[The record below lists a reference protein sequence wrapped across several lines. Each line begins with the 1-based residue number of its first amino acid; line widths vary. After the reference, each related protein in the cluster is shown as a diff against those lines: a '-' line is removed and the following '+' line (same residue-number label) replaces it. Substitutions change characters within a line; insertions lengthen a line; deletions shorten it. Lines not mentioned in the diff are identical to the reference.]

1 MEESNLD
8 ETAVDER
15 GEENHEEYCQSQIDN
30 EEYMNNLYD
39 PNDFMILD
47 INSKSKARSLKN
59 LILEKKNLKK
69 ANILLFKQ
77 VNSKEKQGQWAQ
89 FTPQDFELQV
99 KDFASSVIAFKIYLD
114 IRVTVEGRGHTYQ

>member
-77 VNSKEKQGQWAQ
+77 VNSKEKQGLWVQ
-89 FTPQDFELQV
+89 FSPQDFELQV

-114 IRVTVEGRGHTYQ
+114 IRVTVEGRGHTY

>member
-39 PNDFMILD
+39 PNDYMIID

-77 VNSKEKQGQWAQ
+77 VNTKEKQGQWAQ

-114 IRVTVEGRGHTYQ
+114 IRVTVEGRGHTY

>member
-59 LILEKKNLKK
+59 VILDKKNLKK
-69 ANILLFKQ
+69 ANIVLFKQ
-77 VNSKEKQGQWAQ
+77 VSSKEKQGQWAQ

-114 IRVTVEGRGHTYQ
+114 IRVTGEGRGHTYQ

>member
-39 PNDFMILD
+39 PNDYMILD

-69 ANILLFKQ
+69 ASILLFKQ
-77 VNSKEKQGQWAQ
+77 VNTKEKQGQWAQ

-114 IRVTVEGRGHTYQ
+114 IRVTVEGRGHTY

>member
-1 MEESNLD
+1 LIDQDKKKADLVNQIVSTGQQNMEESNLD

-39 PNDFMILD
+39 PSDFMFLD

-77 VNSKEKQGQWAQ
+77 MTSKDKL
-89 FTPQDFELQV
+89 P
-99 KDFASSVIAFKIYLD
+99 SNN
-114 IRVTVEGRGHTYQ
+114 

>member
-39 PNDFMILD
+39 PNDYMILD

-77 VNSKEKQGQWAQ
+77 VNTKEKQGQWAQ

-114 IRVTVEGRGHTYQ
+114 IRVTVEGRGHTY

>member
-39 PNDFMILD
+39 PNNYMILD

-77 VNSKEKQGQWAQ
+77 VNTKEKQGQWAQ

-114 IRVTVEGRGHTYQ
+114 IRVTVEGRGHTY

>member
-39 PNDFMILD
+39 PADFMFLD

-77 VNSKEKQGQWAQ
+77 VPNKDKQ
-89 FTPQDFELQV
+89 P
-99 KDFASSVIAFKIYLD
+99 SNN
-114 IRVTVEGRGHTYQ
+114 

>member
-15 GEENHEEYCQSQIDN
+15 GEENHEEYFQSQIDN

-39 PNDFMILD
+39 PNDYMILD

-77 VNSKEKQGQWAQ
+77 VNTKEKQGQWAQ

-114 IRVTVEGRGHTYQ
+114 IRVTVEGRGHTY

>member
-39 PNDFMILD
+39 PNNYMILD

-69 ANILLFKQ
+69 ASILLFKQ
-77 VNSKEKQGQWAQ
+77 VNTKEKQGQWAQ

-114 IRVTVEGRGHTYQ
+114 IRVTVEGRGHTY

>member
-77 VNSKEKQGQWAQ
+77 VNSKEEQGLWVQ

-114 IRVTVEGRGHTYQ
+114 IRVTVEGRGHTY

>member
-39 PNDFMILD
+39 PNNYMILD

-59 LILEKKNLKK
+59 LILDKKKLNK

-77 VNSKEKQGQWAQ
+77 VNTKEKQGQWAQ

-114 IRVTVEGRGHTYQ
+114 IRVTVEGRGHTY

>member
-8 ETAVDER
+8 EIAVDER

>member
-39 PNDFMILD
+39 PNDYMILD

-77 VNSKEKQGQWAQ
+77 VNTKEKQGQWAQ
-89 FTPQDFELQV
+89 FTPQDFEVQV

-114 IRVTVEGRGHTYQ
+114 IRVTVEGRGHTY

>member
-39 PNDFMILD
+39 PNNYMILD
-47 INSKSKARSLKN
+47 INSKSKAKSLKN

-77 VNSKEKQGQWAQ
+77 VNTKEKQGQWAQ

-114 IRVTVEGRGHTYQ
+114 IRVTVEGRGHTY

>member
-30 EEYMNNLYD
+30 EEYMNNLYY
-39 PNDFMILD
+39 PNDYMILD

-77 VNSKEKQGQWAQ
+77 VNTKEKQGQWAQ

-114 IRVTVEGRGHTYQ
+114 IRVTVEGRGHTY

>member
-39 PNDFMILD
+39 PNDYMILD

-69 ANILLFKQ
+69 ANLLLFKQ
-77 VNSKEKQGQWAQ
+77 VNTKEKQGQWAQ
-89 FTPQDFELQV
+89 FTPQDFEVQV

-114 IRVTVEGRGHTYQ
+114 IRVTVEGRGHTY

>member
-1 MEESNLD
+1 
-8 ETAVDER
+8 
-15 GEENHEEYCQSQIDN
+15 
-30 EEYMNNLYD
+30 MNNLYD

-59 LILEKKNLKK
+59 VILDKKNLKK
-69 ANILLFKQ
+69 ANIVLFKQ
-77 VNSKEKQGQWAQ
+77 VSSKEKQGQWAQ

>member
-77 VNSKEKQGQWAQ
+77 VNSKEKQGLWVQ
-89 FTPQDFELQV
+89 FTHQDFEMQV

-114 IRVTVEGRGHTYQ
+114 IRVTVEGRGHTY

>member
-59 LILEKKNLKK
+59 VILDKKNLKK
-69 ANILLFKQ
+69 ANIVLFKQ
-77 VNSKEKQGQWAQ
+77 VSSKEKQGQWAQ